1 MALSELPQ
9 GILESRLARETQK
22 ETELL
27 HSRLRD
33 IAQAVIND
41 DQVFSCGEEKMPSMT
56 SLSPRSGRSPVRRVN
71 NSSRPASRGGSPF
84 ADATFSAVQA
94 ALSKR
99 QLQIHDLKTKLEN
112 SRDTNVAFKKQ
123 IDDAENEKR
132 RLEQMCN
139 DFQLQLENI
148 RRTAD
153 ETSRER
159 DHSKQQLETTNYQKS
174 TLEKARAV
182 NLSFF
187 FYFLESV
194 FGKKFTAIFHAN
206 YFYEY
211 FM

>member
-1 MALSELPQ
+1 MQDLIIANERLKAQANEKDRLISLYTKSDYSDQSQSGMPISELPQ

-41 DQVFSCGEEKMPSMT
+41 DQVFSCTEEKVASLT

-99 QLQIHDLKTKLEN
+99 QLQVH
-112 SRDTNVAFKKQ
+112 
-123 IDDAENEKR
+123 
-132 RLEQMCN
+132 
-139 DFQLQLENI
+139 
-148 RRTAD
+148 
-153 ETSRER
+153 
-159 DHSKQQLETTNYQKS
+159 
-174 TLEKARAV
+174 
-182 NLSFF
+182 
-187 FYFLESV
+187 
-194 FGKKFTAIFHAN
+194 
-206 YFYEY
+206 
-211 FM
+211 

>member
-1 MALSELPQ
+1 MNINFSNFQIHKQEQSQSGVPISELPQ

-41 DQVFSCGEEKMPSMT
+41 DQVFSCNDEKIASLT

-99 QLQIHDLKTKLEN
+99 QLQVSFL
-112 SRDTNVAFKKQ
+112 FK
-123 IDDAENEKR
+123 
-132 RLEQMCN
+132 
-139 DFQLQLENI
+139 
-148 RRTAD
+148 
-153 ETSRER
+153 
-159 DHSKQQLETTNYQKS
+159 
-174 TLEKARAV
+174 
-182 NLSFF
+182 
-187 FYFLESV
+187 
-194 FGKKFTAIFHAN
+194 
-206 YFYEY
+206 
-211 FM
+211 